1 MKNKTLTKT
10 LWIAVIVLFMTSLFY
25 SEAFAWGSN
34 FHGGDRGNRGS
45 RGNWGWGRSYHSS
58 HSSHDRWYD
67 SGFFGFSIALPS
79 KAGSIALKVPIESKT
94 VITKGEQITINVP
107 NSNGSYTPVTLVKY
121 GNGYI
126 GPQGEYYPGNP
137 TVEQLKALYG
147 K

>member
-10 LWIAVIVLFMTSLFY
+10 LWIAVMSLFTTTLFY
-25 SEAFAWGSN
+25 PEAFAWGSN
-34 FHGGDRGNRGS
+34 FHGGDRGHRENRRS
-45 RGNWGWGRSYHSS
+45 WDWGHSYHYG
-58 HSSHDRWYD
+58 HDRWYD

-79 KAGSIALKVPIESKT
+79 KAGSIAVRVPLESKT
-94 VITKGEQITINVP
+94 VITKGDQITINVP

-121 GNGYI
+121 GSGYI